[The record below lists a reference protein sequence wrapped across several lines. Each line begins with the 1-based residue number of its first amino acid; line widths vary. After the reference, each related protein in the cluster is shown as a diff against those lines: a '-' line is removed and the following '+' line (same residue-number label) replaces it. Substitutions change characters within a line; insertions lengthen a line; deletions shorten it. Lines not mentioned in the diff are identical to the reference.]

1 MTLSFRSAD
10 TVEVCSFSPETSISV
25 SAFSLFFYL
34 FVGSGSSVSRV
45 CLTHCPPSVLSAGV
59 TGPDT
64 AQGLTSL
71 PPPPLIYGNAKD
83 ETKDMGHAMQVP
95 CTEIHTH
102 QVLFLI
108 GINSCVLNNQYY
120 MPPATKMHSALP
132 LLLQGPVSSSLVLTV
147 TLYSK

>member
-34 FVGSGSSVSRV
+34 FVGSGSSVSQV

-71 PPPPLIYGNAKD
+71 PPPPLIYGNAKG
-83 ETKDMGHAMQVP
+83 EAKDMGHAMQVP
-95 CTEIHTH
+95 STEIHTH

-120 MPPATKMHSALP
+120 MPPATKMQCPASP
-132 LLLQGPVSSSLVLTV
+132 STGTSVFQSCFNS
-147 TLYSK
+147 YSVF